1 MMVNWLIQM
10 IELYGYISIFFLMAL
25 ENLFPPIPSEVI
37 LLFGGFMTSYTSLTV
52 LGVLLTASTGSI
64 IGAIVLYGVGY
75 VVHIDRLEIVVDKWG
90 SFLRI
95 SRTELRKAN
104 DWFEKYG
111 YWAVLICRMI
121 PLVRSLISIPAG
133 MMKMQFW
140 LFLLFTMIGT
150 FIWNTIL
157 VTLGVGLGASWQ
169 NILSILEVY
178 STIVYIL
185 IGVGFVI
192 LLFLYVKKR

>member
-1 MMVNWLIQM
+1 MVTWLIQLM
-10 IELYGYISIFFLMAL
+10 ELYGYISIFFLMAL
-25 ENLFPPIPSEVI
+25 ENVFPPIPSEVI
-37 LLFGGFMTSYTSLTV
+37 LLFGGFMTSYTNLTV
-52 LGVLLTASTGSI
+52 FGVLLTASTGSI

-75 VVHIDRLEIVVDKWG
+75 LVHIDRLEIVVDKWG

-95 SRTELRKAN
+95 SRTDLRKAN

>member
-1 MMVNWLIQM
+1 MVTWLIQLM
-10 IELYGYISIFFLMAL
+10 ELYGYISIFFLMAL
-25 ENLFPPIPSEVI
+25 ENVFPPIPSEVI
-37 LLFGGFMTSYTSLTV
+37 LLFGGFMTSYTNLTV
-52 LGVLLTASTGSI
+52 FGVLLTASTGSI

-75 VVHIDRLEIVVDKWG
+75 LVHIDRLEIVVDKWG

-95 SRTELRKAN
+95 SRTDLRKAN

-140 LFLLFTMIGT
+140 LFLLFTMVGT
-150 FIWNTIL
+150 FIWNAIL

-169 NILSILEVY
+169 KILSILEVY

>member
-1 MMVNWLIQM
+1 MVTWLIQLM
-10 IELYGYISIFFLMAL
+10 ELYGYISIFFLMAL
-25 ENLFPPIPSEVI
+25 ENVFPPIPSEVI
-37 LLFGGFMTSYTSLTV
+37 LLFGGFMTSYTNLTV
-52 LGVLLTASTGSI
+52 FGVLLTASTGSI

-75 VVHIDRLEIVVDKWG
+75 LVHIDRLEIVVDKWG